1 MTGEAADHRSAPL
14 PTRVTELLG
23 IDYPILQAPMGYIAR
38 AQLASAV
45 SNAGG
50 LGIIETASGDLSA
63 IRDEIQLMSK
73 LTDAPFAVNLP
84 ILLLRD
90 AAFLDAL
97 VESKVQVVTT
107 SAGDPSK
114 WTAMLHDAGL
124 TVVHVVGTLRAALRA
139 RDAGV
144 DGLVVEGNEGGG
156 FKDPRGAT
164 TMVLLPL
171 VRSHVDLPIV
181 AAGGIIDGVS
191 MAAAFALGAEGVQM
205 GTRMV
210 CSAESP
216 VHDLYKQLF
225 IESSET
231 DSLLLNRQGRPA
243 YRVLRTAYSEQF
255 EWSPTVGLGD
265 RDALMD
271 LYYRGNAEAAL
282 AFGGQAAGR
291 ISEVK
296 PVARIIADT
305 VDEFRRTVTRLAEQ
319 GAPPLQ

>member
-1 MTGEAADHRSAPL
+1 MRGEGRPAPL
-14 PTRVTELLG
+14 QTRVTELLG
-23 IDYPILQAPMGYIAR
+23 IDYPILQAPMGFIAR
-38 AQLASAV
+38 SQLASAV
-45 SNAGG
+45 SKAGG
-50 LGIIETASGDLSA
+50 LGIIETASGDLPA
-63 IRDEIQLMSK
+63 IRAEVERMGK

-84 ILLLRD
+84 LLLLRD
-90 AAFLDAL
+90 SGFLDVL
-97 VESKVQVVTT
+97 VERKVQVVTT
-107 SAGDPSK
+107 SAGDPGK
-114 WTAMLHDAGL
+114 WTGLLHDAGL
-124 TVVHVVGTLRAALRA
+124 TVVHVVGTLRAALKA

-216 VHDLYKQLF
+216 VHDLYKQIF
-225 IESSET
+225 IDANET

-243 YRVLRTAYSEQF
+243 YRVLRTRFSEQF

-271 LYYRGNAEAAL
+271 LYYNGNAEAAL
-282 AFGGQAAGR
+282 AFGGQVAGR
-291 ISEVK
+291 IGEVK
-296 PVARIIADT
+296 PVARIIDDT
-305 VDEFRRTVTRLAEQ
+305 VEEFRRTVRRLADQ
-319 GAPPLQ
+319 GEPPRP

>member
-1 MTGEAADHRSAPL
+1 MTGEGRPAPL
-14 PTRVTELLG
+14 RTRVTDLLG
-23 IDYPILQAPMGYIAR
+23 IDYPILQAPMGFIAR
-38 AQLASAV
+38 SQLASAV

-63 IRDEIQLMSK
+63 IRAEVERMGK

-84 ILLLRD
+84 LLLLRD
-90 AAFLDAL
+90 SDFLDVL
-97 VESKVQVVTT
+97 VERKVQVVTT
-107 SAGDPSK
+107 SAGDPGK
-114 WTAMLHDAGL
+114 WTTLLHDAGL
-124 TVVHVVGTLRAALRA
+124 TVMHVVGTLRAALKAWDA
-139 RDAGV
+139 RV

-171 VRSHVDLPIV
+171 VRSQVDLPIV
-181 AAGGIIDGVS
+181 AAGGIIDGIS

-216 VHDLYKQLF
+216 VHDLYKQIF
-225 IESSET
+225 IDASET

-243 YRVLRTAYSEQF
+243 YRVLRTPYSEQF

-271 LYYRGNAEAAL
+271 LYYNGNAEAAL
-282 AFGGQAAGR
+282 AFGGQVAGR
-291 ISEVK
+291 IGEVK
-296 PVARIIADT
+296 PVARIIDDT
-305 VDEFRRTVTRLAEQ
+305 VEEFRLTVRRLAEQ
-319 GAPPLQ
+319 GGPLQP